1 MGPRDHVVPFY
12 DDREL
17 IERVGDYLREAVLDG
32 GVAVVIATAAHR
44 AEFEARLAAAGVD
57 VVAAAGRGAY
67 LAFDAE
73 ENARPVHDRRA
84 PGLWQGLGAAAAPGL
99 TGGCQ
104 DT

>member
-73 ENARPVHDRRA
+73 ET
-84 PGLWQGLGAAAAPGL
+84 LGRFM
-99 TGGCQ
+99 TGGRRGYGRASVRLRHRA
-104 DT
+104 